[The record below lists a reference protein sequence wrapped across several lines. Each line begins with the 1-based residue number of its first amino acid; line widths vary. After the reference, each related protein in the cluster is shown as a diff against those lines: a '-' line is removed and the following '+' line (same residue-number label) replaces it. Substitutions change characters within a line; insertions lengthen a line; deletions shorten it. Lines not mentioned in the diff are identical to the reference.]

1 MFDEWTTLFVYT
13 DHIFINSTCLPKST
27 DGEYNHTASSIGSIL
42 YRYGNVNKNK
52 SPALDIKIIEDSHAV
67 HQKNRRRV

>member
-1 MFDEWTTLFVYT
+1 MANITTQPAVHRLYL
-13 DHIFINSTCLPKST
+13 S
-27 DGEYNHTASSIGSIL
+27 